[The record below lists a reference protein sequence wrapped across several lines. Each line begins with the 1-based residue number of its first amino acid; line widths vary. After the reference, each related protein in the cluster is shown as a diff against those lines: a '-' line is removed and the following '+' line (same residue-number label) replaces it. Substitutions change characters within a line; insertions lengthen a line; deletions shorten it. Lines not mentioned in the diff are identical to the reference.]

1 MKFTFTILAAGSCLF
16 VNGGPSPPSSDLLI
30 QNTEN
35 VASGAVSA
43 FRSSSVSRANGDDG
57 AIINLAKQGKCFAYV
72 QGSNPEKSKRGCK
85 TVCEKKGA
93 SQGYG
98 VSSH

>member
-1 MKFTFTILAAGSCLF
+1 M
-16 VNGGPSPPSSDLLI
+16 SSDLLI
-30 QNTEN
+30 QGTEN
-35 VASGAVSA
+35 VVSGAVPA
-43 FRSSSVSRANGDDG
+43 VRSSSFSRASGDDG

-72 QGSNPEKSKRGCK
+72 EGSNPEKSKRGCK
-85 TVCEKKGA
+85 TFCEKQGA